1 MEWTSISW
9 GLPDRWNPWNL
20 GHWHRRGL
28 RERDSSG
35 RSQPHLGSHK
45 GSCFLMQ
52 NLSEIS
58 QKKQQSLFAF
68 FISESL
74 IIGTLKK
81 NLYSVGAILKIQ
93 KTRCDIFRVFFE
105 VEDYACKNLGLWSW
119 LSAMLIPRKLH
130 VTTSLNS
137 STEGLYECNANCA
150 LLVCWF
156 PSSKPTDDF
165 YLSRWGSMAAWSYMK
180 LIMPMQTWRVFLS
193 FFFRC
198 AHTAEKVVFP
208 VDLQKIS
215 LGAPLDNTS
224 LQVSSL
230 GGCLRVPW
238 IENKEN
244 PPGTRQH

>member
-68 FISESL
+68 LKLNHWSL
-74 IIGTLKK
+74 AHWKK
-81 NLYSVGAILKIQ
+81 NLYSVGAILKISAN
-93 KTRCDIFRVFFE
+93 TLGCDIFSFFLRWE
-105 VEDYACKNLGLWSW
+105 TSLGKNLGLWSW

-137 STEGLYECNANCA
+137 STEGLCERMICQ
-150 LLVCWF
+150 LQ
-156 PSSKPTDDF
+156 
-165 YLSRWGSMAAWSYMK
+165 R
-180 LIMPMQTWRVFLS
+180 
-193 FFFRC
+193 
-198 AHTAEKVVFP
+198 P
-208 VDLQKIS
+208 VDLLIS
-215 LGAPLDNTS
+215 
-224 LQVSSL
+224 
-230 GGCLRVPW
+230 
-238 IENKEN
+238 I
-244 PPGTRQH
+244 

>member
-58 QKKQQSLFAF
+58 QKKHQSLFAF
-68 FISESL
+68 LYLNHWSL
-74 IIGTLKK
+74 AHWK
-81 NLYSVGAILKIQ
+81 
-93 KTRCDIFRVFFE
+93 RFWFRWCHFEDLCKYPRMRYLQVFFE
-105 VEDYACKNLGLWSW
+105 VEDFACKNLCLWSW

-130 VTTSLNS
+130 VTTRLNS
-137 STEGLYECNANCA
+137 SEGLYECMICLQRPVDLLRDSLSAKMRLAWQHEAHYANAN
-150 LLVCWF
+150 LE
-156 PSSKPTDDF
+156 S
-165 YLSRWGSMAAWSYMK
+165 
-180 LIMPMQTWRVFLS
+180 FL
-193 FFFRC
+193 FFFPVCSHCGRFSGGL
-198 AHTAEKVVFP
+198 KVVFP
-208 VDLQKIS
+208 VDLRKIS

-230 GGCLRVPW
+230 GGCLRVPPNW
-238 IENKEN
+238 
-244 PPGTRQH
+244 